1 MTMIKKTITR
11 LLSLALISLL
21 LNACYTAPE
30 KQDQQQTKPV
40 THIVMVWYK
49 PDLPAEKRE
58 LIKQK
63 TAELKNI
70 PGLISLNM
78 GEAIPSERPIVDDSF
93 DLGIVMQFPNAKAMN
108 TYLVHPQHKAFM
120 KNYVKGNVEKLLVY
134 DF

>member
-1 MTMIKKTITR
+1 MKTIKKTITS
-11 LLSLALISLL
+11 LLSLVFIGLFLT
-21 LNACYTAPE
+21 ACNTAPE
-30 KQDQQQTKPV
+30 KQDQAKPV

-49 PDLPAEKRE
+49 AELPAEKRA

-93 DLGIVMQFPNAKAMN
+93 DLGIVMQFPNTKAMN
-108 TYLVHPQHKAFM
+108 AYLVHPQHKAFV
-120 KNYVKGNVEKLLVY
+120 KNYIKGNVEKLLVY